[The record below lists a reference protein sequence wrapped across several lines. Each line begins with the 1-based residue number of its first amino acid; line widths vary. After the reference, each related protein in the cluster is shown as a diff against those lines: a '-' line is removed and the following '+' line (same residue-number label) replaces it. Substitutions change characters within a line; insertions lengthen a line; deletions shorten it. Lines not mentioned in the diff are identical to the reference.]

1 MNKMTQERLLLT
13 NRDYKYNVIN
23 EDDTIKI
30 TIKEII
36 CNIIKIICLYFIMM
50 ILLHASKYTHA
61 LYVDLD
67 QKVPRDK
74 GNNIKV
80 AVCTM
85 AKLENLYVEEFV
97 EYYVKLGIDHIF
109 IYDDNDPNTER
120 IIDAIDDKY
129 KPKVTTYENIKGKIN
144 CQSDAYTNCY
154 HTNMKEYDW
163 FLMIDLDEFLF
174 IVNDTLKNY
183 LSKEIYNKCDFIKF
197 NWATANDNN
206 LLYYDSRPLLE
217 RFKPPYTKETFI
229 KSIIRSNIPELH
241 YWVHSPDY
249 SPIRNVT
256 CNGNGDLMDISQT
269 INTEQNFNESYL
281 EHFSKAFLIHFRYK
295 TTEEF
300 VKKYKRGYSTWFG
313 DYLDTFLSINIGVF
327 FRINRLSLEKINFV
341 ERELNLSLTKF
352 KIKYYLRALFF
363 MN

>member
-1 MNKMTQERLLLT
+1 MTQERLLLT
-13 NRDYKYNVIN
+13 NRDYKYNVIS
-23 EDDTIKI
+23 EDDDIKI

-36 CNIIKIICLYFIMM
+36 CNIIKIIFIYFIMV

-67 QKVPRDK
+67 QKVPQDK

-97 EYYVKLGIDHIF
+97 EYYVKLGVDHIF

-129 KPKVTTYENIKGKIN
+129 KPKVTTYENIKGKIKN
-144 CQSDAYTNCY
+144 QADAFTNCY

-163 FLMIDLDEFLF
+163 FLMIDMDEFLF

-206 LLYYDSRPLLE
+206 LIYYDSRPSLE
-217 RFKPPYTKETFI
+217 RFKPPYRKEVFVKTI
-229 KSIIRSNIPELH
+229 VRSNIPELH

-249 SPIRNVT
+249 SPKRNVT
-256 CNGNGDLMDISQT
+256 CNSNGDLMDISNR
-269 INTEQNFNESYL
+269 INIEENFNKT
-281 EHFSKAFLIHFRYK
+281 FDKAFLIHFRYK
-295 TTEEF
+295 TAEEF

-313 DYLDTFLSINIGVF
+313 DKLAEFMNININHF
-327 FRINRLSLEKINFV
+327 FHINRLSLEKINYV
-341 ERELNLSLTKF
+341 ERELNISLTKY